1 MSSFDPT
8 SILRDR
14 YEALA
19 ARRVELRDE
28 LDPLELE
35 MARLQAGLK
44 AMGALDIPEV
54 LRTHPDAESVRRLIL
69 VPEAVAS
76 VALDGETQSLHPRV
90 RHPDLQKAID
100 EQTPSVAIPR
110 GTKLYCG
117 QGCVNG
123 DAGGFGDQMAL
134 RTHTKRT
141 HDREPTEAE
150 KVPR

>member
-44 AMGALDIPEV
+44 AMGALDIPAV
-54 LRTHPDAESVRRLIL
+54 LVAKVEPPAALRL
-69 VPEAVAS
+69 VQGDVTM
-76 VALDGETQSLHPRV
+76 GEQLAAIVSGPRV

>member
-1 MSSFDPT
+1 MSDLDPT
-8 SILRDR
+8 SILRER
-14 YEALA
+14 YETLA

-44 AMGALDIPEV
+44 AMGALDIPKMQASAPEIAA
-54 LRTHPDAESVRRLIL
+54 LRL
-69 VPEAVAS
+69 VPADVTVPMVAS
-76 VALDGETQSLHPRV
+76 APRV
-90 RHPDLQKAID
+90 RHPDLQQAID
-100 EQTPSVAIPR
+100 NQTPSVAIPR
-110 GTKLYCG
+110 GTKLYCS

-123 DAGGFGDQMAL
+123 EAVGFGDHMAM
-134 RTHTKRT
+134 RTHTKRE